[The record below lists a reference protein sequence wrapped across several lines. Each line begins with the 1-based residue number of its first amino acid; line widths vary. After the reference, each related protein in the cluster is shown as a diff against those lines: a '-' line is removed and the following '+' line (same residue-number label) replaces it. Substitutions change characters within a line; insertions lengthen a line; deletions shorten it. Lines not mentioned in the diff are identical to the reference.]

1 MVLDSVS
8 LGLIITKCD
17 FGNAAN
23 QKEEVAS
30 LTEEQGGGKFPKPV
44 ATVLENDQFHQRPV
58 TCRRVA

>member
-17 FGNAAN
+17 FGNATN

-30 LTEEQGGGKFPKPV
+30 LREEQGGVKFPEPV
-44 ATVLENDQFHQRPV
+44 ATVLENDQFHQ
-58 TCRRVA
+58 